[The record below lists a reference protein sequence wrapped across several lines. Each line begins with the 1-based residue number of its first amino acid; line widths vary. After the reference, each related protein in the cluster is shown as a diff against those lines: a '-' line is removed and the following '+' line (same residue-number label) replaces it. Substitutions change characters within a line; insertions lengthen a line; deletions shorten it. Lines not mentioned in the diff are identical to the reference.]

1 MKVGILGGSFNPI
14 HKGHIALAR
23 RLLVEANLDEVWLM
37 VSPQNPLKRQDGLLD
52 EYARLEMARKAVEDE
67 PHIRVSDFEFGMP
80 RPSYTIDTLRRLSEE
95 YLDDSFT
102 LLIGADNWERF
113 GQWRD
118 SNDIVENYDI
128 VIYPR
133 KGSEVDAKQ
142 LPPRVRL
149 VDTPLYD
156 LSSTEVRERIERGED
171 ISDMVP
177 ESVVEAL
184 GGKKDSAFKHFWKV
198 LLSILSKVILPIKTN
213 FSFFVSMFLVGYSC
227 CMLEVPEMRGA
238 KPYPLTSI
246 ELFFD
251 LYAVCLIL
259 TCIPHKVRQWVRSAM
274 YVILYTVSI
283 VDMYCF
289 VKFKSTLTPTM
300 LLLVGETNSS
310 EAQNFL
316 SSYLDW
322 DVLLSPVGLLFAILI
337 VHIACSVYSSRRKT
351 HPAVRRKLTGRWG
364 RIYKKLTPSE
374 KAKVSIG
381 AAAGGI
387 LGAMSIWL
395 LIQGWIETVDNKQAT
410 ARLMSYN
417 NIGEVE
423 HELTRKDRAT
433 LYLPIYRLA
442 FSIYANEL
450 ASKQLERLIS
460 GTKKITVDSCD
471 YRSPHIVFIMGE
483 SYNKHHSQLYGY
495 EYETTPQQLKRKKNG
510 ELFVFNDVVSCWN
523 LTSFVFKNVFSL
535 HAVGDSGEW
544 CDYPLFPELFRKAG
558 YNVTFITNQFLPQA
572 KEAVYDFSGGFFLNN
587 PTLSEAQF
595 DVRNNKLHRLDGGII
610 MEYDRLKDSIP
621 NRKITG
627 DNRLT
632 IIHLMGQHTTYGYRY
647 PKEFKRYHA
656 KDYPWPS
663 LSHKNKMIL
672 ADYDNATLYNDY
684 VIDEL
689 LKRWEDEDVVVVHM
703 SDHGEEA
710 FGNGMPVFGRQHSA
724 EVDYRLAH
732 EEFEVPF
739 WIWCSRKYRSNHPEI
754 VRRIKAARDLPF
766 MTDNLSH
773 LLLYLAGIHCPEY
786 RSDYNPLED
795 DYNAERPRILKGQVD
810 YNELKMKSEESFK

>member
-1 MKVGILGGSFNPI
+1 
-14 HKGHIALAR
+14 
-23 RLLVEANLDEVWLM
+23 
-37 VSPQNPLKRQDGLLD
+37 
-52 EYARLEMARKAVEDE
+52 
-67 PHIRVSDFEFGMP
+67 
-80 RPSYTIDTLRRLSEE
+80 
-95 YLDDSFT
+95 
-102 LLIGADNWERF
+102 
-113 GQWRD
+113 
-118 SNDIVENYDI
+118 
-128 VIYPR
+128 
-133 KGSEVDAKQ
+133 
-142 LPPRVRL
+142 
-149 VDTPLYD
+149 
-156 LSSTEVRERIERGED
+156 
-171 ISDMVP
+171 
-177 ESVVEAL
+177 
-184 GGKKDSAFKHFWKV
+184 
-198 LLSILSKVILPIKTN
+198 
-213 FSFFVSMFLVGYSC
+213 
-227 CMLEVPEMRGA
+227 
-238 KPYPLTSI
+238 
-246 ELFFD
+246 
-251 LYAVCLIL
+251 
-259 TCIPHKVRQWVRSAM
+259 
-274 YVILYTVSI
+274 
-283 VDMYCF
+283 
-289 VKFKSTLTPTM
+289 
-300 LLLVGETNSS
+300 
-310 EAQNFL
+310 
-316 SSYLDW
+316 
-322 DVLLSPVGLLFAILI
+322 
-337 VHIACSVYSSRRKT
+337 
-351 HPAVRRKLTGRWG
+351 
-364 RIYKKLTPSE
+364 
-374 KAKVSIG
+374 
-381 AAAGGI
+381 
-387 LGAMSIWL
+387 
-395 LIQGWIETVDNKQAT
+395 
-410 ARLMSYN
+410 MSYN

-572 KEAVYDFSGGFFLNN
+572 KEAIYDFSGGFFLNN

-810 YNELKMKSEESFK
+810 YNELK

>member
-1 MKVGILGGSFNPI
+1 MKIGILGGSFNPI
-14 HKGHIALAR
+14 HNGHIALAR
-23 RLLVEANLDEVWLM
+23 HLLREAELDEVWLM
-37 VSPQNPLKRQDGLLD
+37 VSPQNPLKRQEGLLD
-52 EYARLEMARKAVEDE
+52 ENVRLEMTRKALEGEAD
-67 PHIRVSDFEFGMP
+67 IKASDFEFNMP
-80 RPSYTIDTLRRLSEE
+80 RPSYTYDTLRKLSEE
-95 YLDDSFT
+95 YPADTFT

-113 GQWRD
+113 GQWRN
-118 SNDIVENYDI
+118 SKEIAEQYDI
-128 VIYPR
+128 VVYPR
-133 KGSEVDAKQ
+133 RGSTVDTSS
-142 LPPRVRL
+142 LPKRVRL

-156 LSSTEVRERIERGED
+156 ISSTEVRDRISRGKDICGLVPPVVAEMMEREKPSFPKRLWNAILRLL
-171 ISDMVP
+171 S
-177 ESVVEAL
+177 
-184 GGKKDSAFKHFWKV
+184 KV
-198 LLSILSKVILPIKTN
+198 LLPIKIN
-213 FSFFVSMFLVGYSC
+213 FAFFVFMFLVGYTC
-227 CMLEVPEMRGA
+227 CMLEVPDMRGA

-259 TCIPHKVRQWVRSAM
+259 SFIPRKVRNWVRSAM
-274 YVILYTVSI
+274 YAILYTVSI

-310 EAQNFL
+310 EAQNFF

-322 DVLLSPVGLLFAILI
+322 DVFFSPVGLLLAILL
-337 VHIACSVYSSRRKT
+337 VHICCSVYSSRRKT
-351 HPAVRRKLTGRWG
+351 HPAIRRKLTGRWG

-395 LIQGWIETVDNKQAT
+395 LIDGWMETANNKQAT
-410 ARLMSYN
+410 ARLMSYD

-433 LYLPIYRLA
+433 LYLPIYRFA
-442 FSIYANEL
+442 FSVYANEL
-450 ASKQLERLIS
+450 ASKQLDRLIA
-460 GTKKITVDSCD
+460 GTEKVAVDSCSF
-471 YRSPHIVFIMGE
+471 RSPHIVFIMGE

-495 EYETTPQQLKRKKNG
+495 NYETTPLQLKRKERG
-510 ELFVFNDVVSCWN
+510 ELTVFSDVVSCWN

-544 CDYPLFPELFRKAG
+544 CDYPLFPEVFRKAG

-572 KEAVYDFSGGFFLNN
+572 KEAIYDFSGGFFLNN
-587 PTLSEAQF
+587 PILSEAQF
-595 DVRNNKLHRLDGGII
+595 DVRNSKLHRLDGGMII
-610 MEYDRLKDSIP
+610 EYDRLKDSIP
-621 NRKITG
+621 NRKLTG

-647 PKEFKRYHA
+647 PKEYKRYHA
-656 KDYPWPS
+656 KDYDWPS

-684 VIDEL
+684 IIDEL

-710 FGNGMPVFGRQHSA
+710 FGDGMPIFGRQHSA

-739 WIWCSRKYRSNHPEI
+739 WIWCSKKYRRNHPD
-754 VRRIKAARDLPF
+754 VVKCIKAAKDLPF
-766 MTDNLSH
+766 MTDNLPH
-773 LLLYLAGIHCPEY
+773 LLLYLAGIRCPDY
-786 RSDYNPLED
+786 RSDYNPLEE
-795 DYNAERPRILKGQVD
+795 DYNVERPRILKGQVD
-810 YNELKMKSEESFK
+810 YNKLKIEE